1 MNSRDVFGIIIRTF
15 GLCLVLYAVWFFFS
29 ATVIHFNLT
38 KAGETEAFEFFAV
51 GTLFWELACIFFVVR
66 RRSWDSVIPSRK
78 LAKTARRR
86 PESMAR
92 VKVTAPASHK
102 KPIRSGIFQT
112 MS

>member
-51 GTLFWELACIFFVVR
+51 GTLFLGVGLYLLRGAPEIMGFSYPEPQASENSEEETR
-66 RRSWDSVIPSRK
+66 EYGTGEGDSTGIPQE
-78 LAKTARRR
+78 TD
-86 PESMAR
+86 
-92 VKVTAPASHK
+92 
-102 KPIRSGIFQT
+102 
-112 MS
+112 